1 MRENIS
7 GNGTLA
13 RYLLR
18 IILVLLCL
26 ACPAIATAQPY
37 PPINL
42 YVESRAADNRLVW
55 SHNPNNPGG
64 YIVNYQVCRSTTY
77 GATVPIATVT
87 GATVAFID
95 NTAGYSY
102 GQEFFYTVRS
112 IGNDAAVSPHSE
124 QVMRFLPRVGLTGI
138 EMQNNTVQNLHGV
151 SWDPYPGQWTD
162 THIRLKSNPNPN
174 TGVLQNTTY
183 LQRQF
188 LRANSAQNLAAGGPY
203 YFEVIIG
210 APDWWGSPANYRW
223 VSYSTSLPFYVTPTI
238 YEDNASSTYFN
249 SSPNRVMAEPLA
261 TGGVAAKMFQGSG
274 GGFWRIRRP
283 ITIAGQM
290 NSLAIPVL
298 GNINPSR
305 INAPCRAVITGI
317 PAGEITTTAAA
328 QVRVANQYGD
338 ELPCT
343 VFNEVVAAGSVTGF
357 DVHFLANQDQTNAE
371 IYWIYWGNPSAAV
384 PNYGSKAFKNSFSRT
399 SQFDYSPWYS
409 RRLNRGGVETHST
422 AAAARLIPNPPSPA
436 DDLFVTLN
444 PLGGANLFQYF
455 GIATNSVSVS
465 TNGYISLTPHS
476 QPLNTWGD
484 FVGPNPQRFI
494 APFWCNL
501 MVNSTAP
508 TNAGLYYENLNSGT
522 AATHRALFTWRAN
535 RFNSLS
541 EEYIFQ
547 VALYRMGD
555 IAFRYDTLNF
565 NALFAPS
572 TSGDNPLNV
581 APHHT
586 AGISA
591 TDGNRWHGIT
601 DDSRGL
607 EVSPLNDGSGRNVIH
622 YFQSCTGWTI
632 TNPGD
637 PTNTT
642 AMSGLTSV
650 GHYDS
655 RIFDGRS
662 TDPTW
667 TNMEYE
673 ISGNGAIDIYVR
685 TSATTGFPAWNAT
698 HLVGSNLTAGDNVIN
713 LTLPNDRYL
722 QYRLV
727 FKKSVVTDN
736 PALHRIKF
744 NVGYVL
750 IDNTTNQFNGGSVS
764 QGQTFLASMTYS
776 NFYSNPVNTINAS
789 LTFTPASSLQT
800 WLPVT
805 PFPAGVP
812 PVSSTTIGYQVTVA
826 TNSGNVDALTY
837 IDGYLAAGDGL
848 ATLTSTAAITR
859 SSYYVRTRATS
870 RIDWVDTAFDKVNKG
885 QGGIPVQMQIA
896 NTSAYVPMILN
907 GASLTFSLG
916 QYTIDPEY
924 IINPAD
930 QGLFGVYY
938 NVANAAGPQFP
949 PQGSDSRLDSTIN
962 FNWGAASPIPATIG
976 IHYFAIRWSGYVIPS
991 HGAGSED
998 YTFSVWADNGT
1009 RLWVNGE
1016 LLINSWNDTIAERVS
1031 PPISLMAG
1039 VPTEIILEVYERN
1052 ANARAELRWTS
1063 ASNPYGI
1070 IPATNLRPAYLPIIH
1085 GGQTILVNYTV
1096 GVLPTSPSGVA
1107 YINGTASG
1115 TNAWVPGLLTESTNS
1130 NIIDS
1135 WIIQAPASLAI
1146 GRIQVPDLVYRGQA
1160 NVPVDVEILNIGEA
1174 DALIASIPLLFTL
1187 GSYTDIIAGEPMPV
1201 TITGGESRF
1210 IKVLVSLLEN
1220 TPTGTAWID
1229 ADVFGTDENTV
1240 ASISAAGAA
1249 EPGQWTILAEKIL
1262 SYKDASHLYP
1272 STAFVRP
1279 DSGEIGIFAL
1289 AENLAPLKEYS
1300 IRWYDNSNNEIVT
1313 ATTIGFSDPSGT
1325 LAAEWKINSATDYGV
1340 YTVKITNPVNTY
1352 SPSQTSFRVVTS
1364 ASVTAS
1370 LTLPAKVSIGQTFPA
1385 YMEIAN
1391 SGGADA
1397 TGMVPSALSPT
1408 GPGTANL
1415 ITGPVPA
1422 SQEVPGGTVATISYS
1437 YTATGQGN
1445 FMITANTSGF
1455 DASSDAPITT
1465 TATDSN
1471 ICEIQTPAVVNIVG
1485 LVATATTVY
1494 RGQIG
1499 VEVLMTLQNTGQAD
1513 ANITLADLR
1522 SPPNAALSF
1531 ATSALASPTVPFVL
1545 PGNSAATFTFKI
1557 NINAAAPV
1565 GAASATAR
1573 IQYRDVNNPI
1583 TLFTVINQVYT
1594 FTIESPTITCYANN
1608 TFTTVRNSFNAGAT
1622 VYARAS
1628 GLPTNTDVKI
1638 RFYESNSPLPPI
1650 GIGVGALT
1658 PLNSGPTGIVSHPG
1672 HEIPIATDKINQWL
1686 VIVDNG
1692 DDFAI
1697 GPNIYAMQFFDV
1709 YRMGTF
1715 SVTLALDK
1723 TSCFSGDLVNAA
1735 VTVENLATWTTSLRQ
1750 RLNSFTPAYAPNS
1763 MGTVTRMTAPFATY
1777 PFPSGASHTY
1787 NVTMRADLDSG
1798 LTGSSTLRL
1807 PASSWL
1813 VYDDANGGAGVYYT
1827 SVVDAQAPIKIYR
1840 KGLRLQTLPLP
1851 PAQPGLRGEY
1861 YNTTSAP
1868 PPMPNG
1874 LPVVSRIDPTVNFSW
1889 AANPDTGITNDYFAV
1904 RWSGFV
1910 TPDNTAVYRFFVRTD
1925 DGVRLWVNGAQLV
1938 EQWIN
1943 QGPTEVGGNIA
1954 LTAGV
1959 PVPIVMEYFENTGGA
1974 VAELRWQSPL
1984 VGPFSPAYQIIPST
1998 HLSYIPYVAPVWDF
2012 GIVEPGSISA
2022 TIQSRLDNTGN
2033 HQLDQVKLAKVD
2045 LRKSASEIISGS
2057 YLQTDP
2063 LMPIIVATNSNLII
2077 NSTMQIPFHQ
2087 PPGIYVATMAMFEDH
2102 NLSNTLEVTDTVKEP
2117 HNLVMARVEVKAV
2130 ARAMVIDE
2138 IYDLGVIEPGGTS
2151 DEQQLEFVGTGNL
2164 PLTDLKFD
2172 NMSGHG
2178 ITITPLVI
2186 GPMAFNGYGVSS
2198 ISVSIPVA
2206 SAPGVYYATGTLRDD
2221 IPGGAFDE
2229 FLVKWAVGTQA
2240 VQINPPDFA
2249 LGLGTPTYEIPVFPS
2264 TLTNTGELPLSKL
2277 RGISTEFINI
2287 SQPGLVA
2294 TDNINLNSPALIE
2307 MANTE
2312 AAPTQVYVPGG
2323 TATGTYVATFTWFE
2337 DISSNQ
2343 SLDSFEARDQVV
2355 ASFVVYS
2362 FYRLY
2367 SLKTTEDFGGVKPD
2381 TTKIISVGF
2390 RNAGSMLIPKVKLV
2404 INSLSDGV
2412 DTFDAANIASP
2423 SFIANV
2429 TAGELRY
2436 FDLSAAVPLLHKHGV
2451 FTGFMTIYGDINDDG
2466 IFDVA
2471 DEPWCEVKLRIE
2483 IGDQELKITSPVN
2496 VLLNGTAASTTPSVF
2511 VTAKNTGSLAL
2522 TRVRAQGTELI
2533 PQVPG
2538 PSIASSAFQFLPSS
2552 LVGSLVINQSRTFS
2566 TRVVVPVAQ
2575 PSGIYDGYIW
2585 TWEDANNDSIRQ
2597 PEETTA
2603 SVPVQLTVSF
2613 VKTLQTSPTSLN
2625 LGLAAKGDLATAS
2638 FIAQNIG
2645 NTSLID
2651 ARWEKNILS
2660 GPTPI
2665 AAANINITPDPIGFM
2680 ATPPVGLPINEVST
2694 LTLTVPTGTADGN
2707 YNGTMVFFEDEIAP
2721 ALNVYD
2727 AGEPFFN
2734 LPVTVQIATP
2744 FIGVTDPITL
2754 PASNPVGR
2762 TASASFTVSNTGSI
2776 AFKNLRYSVSNLISG
2791 ANTINASE
2799 IVILPAS
2806 FTALPSGSNQGAEI
2820 SVNIFPATAVLP
2832 GVYSGTF
2839 TIYDDRN
2846 FSGSREV
2853 HETQAVSV
2861 INLTV
2866 NSYPRLNILPAT
2878 IDAGKIARNT
2888 YSPLIPIGFQN
2899 VGNVPL
2905 NGLNWVADDLFKS
2918 PGILVPAA
2926 SLTWTFM
2933 QPEPIAV
2940 GALATA
2946 QLLIGRI
2953 SPDQELGGLY
2963 GPAEQVLRN
2972 FPAGPASDS
2981 FFLQC
2986 EIIPGGPQG
2995 LDKGSVWQEVGT
3007 ATFPIAPAQNTYILS
3022 TYVCPGSGSARIG
3035 FLLTDE
3041 VGTQTGYFGATIDA
3055 SGILTETNSVGGIA
3069 DIISQ
3074 KDAFGDFQN
3083 WYRVYIRFNYGHS
3096 NLVASKTYLLLQN
3109 GGPDG
3114 LGHTTWFDGVQLEK
3128 AEPDQT
3134 GPTSWSNSKKLL
3146 SPNMERDLSGNRGY
3160 YQW

>member
-1 MRENIS
+1 MKEYKSKNEALMRNI
-7 GNGTLA
+7 
-13 RYLLR
+13 LR
-18 IILVLLCL
+18 IMLALFCLVY
-26 ACPAIATAQPY
+26 PAIATAQPY
-37 PPINL
+37 PPINVYL
-42 YVESRAADNRLVW
+42 ESRAADNRIVW

-64 YIVNYQVCRSTTY
+64 YIVNYQICRSTTY

-87 GATVAFID
+87 GATVAFND
-95 NTAGYSY
+95 TTAGYAY
-102 GQEFFYTVRS
+102 DQEFYYTVRS
-112 IGNDAAVSPHSE
+112 IGSDAAVSPHSE
-124 QVMRFLPRVGLTGI
+124 QVMRFLPRVGLTNI
-138 EMQNNTVQNLHGV
+138 PMQNSTVQNLNGV

-162 THIRLKSNPNPN
+162 THIRLKTNPNPN
-174 TGVLQNTTY
+174 SGVLQNTGY
-183 LQRQF
+183 AQRQI
-188 LRANSAQNLAAGGPY
+188 LRANSTQNLPVGGPY
-203 YFEVIIG
+203 YFEVITG
-210 APDWWGSPANYRW
+210 APDWWGSPANNRW
-223 VSYSTSLPFYVTPTI
+223 VSYSTSLPFYVIPTV

-249 SSPNRVMAEPLA
+249 SGINRVMTVPLS
-261 TGGVAAKMFQGSG
+261 TGGVAASMFQGSG

-290 NSLAIPVL
+290 NTLVIPVL
-298 GNINPSR
+298 GNINPAR
-305 INAPCRAVITGI
+305 LNAPCRAVITGI

-338 ELPCT
+338 ELPCI

-357 DVHFLANQDQTNAE
+357 DVHFLANQDQTSSE
-371 IYWIYWGNPSAAV
+371 VYWIYWGNPSAAV
-384 PNYGSKAFKNSFSRT
+384 PNYGSKAFKNSFNRT

-409 RRLNRGGVETHST
+409 RRINRGGVETHST
-422 AAAARLIPNPPSPA
+422 AAAARLITNPPSPA
-436 DDLFVTLN
+436 DDLFATLN

-455 GIATNSVSVS
+455 GLATNSVSVS

-476 QPLNTWGD
+476 QPLNNWGD
-484 FVGPNPQRFI
+484 FVGPNPQGFI

-508 TNAGLYYENLNSGT
+508 ANAGLFYENLNSGT

-541 EEYIFQ
+541 EDYIFQ

-591 TDGNRWHGIT
+591 TDGSRWHGIT
-601 DDSRGL
+601 DDSRGI

-637 PTNTT
+637 PTNITT
-642 AMSGLTSV
+642 MAGLTSV

-673 ISGNGAIDIYVR
+673 IAGNGAIDIYVR
-685 TSATTGFPAWNAT
+685 TSATTAFPAWNAVT
-698 HLVGSNLTAGDNVIN
+698 HLIGSNLTAGGSVIN

-727 FKKSVVTDN
+727 FKKSAVTDN
-736 PALHRIKF
+736 PVLQRIKF
-744 NVGYVL
+744 NVGYIL
-750 IDNTTNQFNGGSVS
+750 IDNTTNQFNASNVS

-776 NFYSNPVNTINAS
+776 NFYSNPVNTLVAS
-789 LTFTPASSLQT
+789 LTFTGTPTLTWSSITPLPGGLLTGASGT
-800 WLPVT
+800 V
-805 PFPAGVP
+805 
-812 PVSSTTIGYQVTVA
+812 GYKITA
-826 TNSGNVDALTY
+826 DENSGYLNNWIY
-837 IDGYLAAGDGL
+837 IDGYVQAGDGL
-848 ATLTSTAAITR
+848 ATLTSAAAISR
-859 SSYYVRTRATS
+859 SYFAIRPKAELKIDEVTS
-870 RIDWVDTAFDKVNKG
+870 PFDKVNKG
-885 QGGIPVQMQIA
+885 QGGIPVGVVLR
-896 NTSAYVPMILN
+896 NSSTYVPLIMH
-907 GASLTFSLG
+907 GASLTFTLG
-916 QYTIDPEY
+916 DYSWSPE
-924 IINPAD
+924 NTFAPTD
-930 QGLFGVYY
+930 QGLFGQYF
-938 NVANAAGPQFP
+938 NTNTANPPLFDSSPAAT
-949 PQGSDSRLDSTIN
+949 RLDPTIN
-962 FNWGAASPIPATIG
+962 FFWANGTSPFPPTVNTNYYG
-976 IHYFAIRWSGYVIPS
+976 MRWSGYVIPEY
-991 HGAGSED
+991 SEE
-998 YTFSVWADNGT
+998 YTFQYEARGGV
-1009 RLWVNGE
+1009 RLWINNILVIDSWTWASATRNG
-1016 LLINSWNDTIAERVS
+1016 N
-1031 PPISLMAG
+1031 ISLTAN
-1039 VPTEIILEVYERN
+1039 VPAEIVIEYFKRDN
-1052 ANARAELRWTS
+1052 WGSSYLRWSSPSTPL
-1063 ASNPYGI
+1063 AI
-1070 IPATNLRPAYLPIIH
+1070 IPAARLKPTYKLVLDP
-1085 GGQTILVNYTV
+1085 GETTITSFTV
-1096 GVLPTSPSGVA
+1096 AVLPTSPSGVA
-1107 YINGTASG
+1107 YLNATASG
-1115 TNAWVPGLLTESTNS
+1115 TNGWVPTMETNS
-1130 NIIDS
+1130 SSSTIIDS
-1135 WIIQAPASLAI
+1135 WVIQAPASLAI
-1146 GRIQVPDLVYRGQA
+1146 GRIQVPELVYRGQA

-1201 TITGGESRF
+1201 IITGGESRF

-1229 ADVFGTDENTV
+1229 AEVFGTDKNTV

-1272 STAFVRP
+1272 STVFVRP
-1279 DSGEIGIFAL
+1279 DAGDIGIFAL
-1289 AENLAPLKEYS
+1289 AENLAPLKEYA
-1300 IRWYDNSNNEIVT
+1300 IRWYDNSNNEIIS

-1325 LAAEWKINSATDYGV
+1325 LAAEWKINSSNDYGV

-1370 LTLPAKVSIGQTFPA
+1370 LILPAKVSIGQTFPA

-1391 SGGADA
+1391 TGGADA

-1415 ITGPVPA
+1415 LTGPVPA
-1422 SQEVPGGTVATISYS
+1422 SQEVPGGTIATISYS
-1437 YTATGQGN
+1437 YTATGQGD

-1471 ICEIQTPAVVNIVG
+1471 VCEIQTPAAVDIVG
-1485 LVATATTVY
+1485 LVATATSVY
-1494 RGQIG
+1494 RSQIG

-1513 ANITLADLR
+1513 ANISLADLR

-1531 ATSALASPTVPFVL
+1531 AASALASPTVPFVL
-1545 PGNSAATFTFKI
+1545 PGNSAATFTFRI

-1565 GAASATAR
+1565 GPASATAR
-1573 IQYRDVNNPI
+1573 IQYRDANNPI

-1594 FTIESPTITCYANN
+1594 FNIESPTITCYANN

-1638 RFYESNSPLPPI
+1638 RFYESNSPLPPV

-1686 VIVDNG
+1686 VIVDDG

-1715 SVTLALDK
+1715 SVALALDK
-1723 TSCFSGDLVNAA
+1723 TSCFSGDSVNAA
-1735 VTVENLATWTTSLRQ
+1735 VTVNNLATWTTNLRQ

-1763 MGTVTRMTAPFATY
+1763 MGTLLRMTAPFATY
-1777 PFPSGASHTY
+1777 PFPNGASYTY
-1787 NVTMRADLDSG
+1787 NVTMKADLDSG

-1807 PASSWL
+1807 PANSWL

-1827 SVVDAQAPIKIYR
+1827 SVVDAQNPITIYR

-1851 PAQPGLRGEY
+1851 PALPGLRGEY
-1861 YNTTSAP
+1861 YNTVSAP

-1874 LPVVSRIDPTVNFSW
+1874 LPNVSRIDPTVNFSW

-1904 RWSGFV
+1904 RWSGYV
-1910 TPDNTAVYRFFVRTD
+1910 TPDNTATYRFYVRTD
-1925 DGVRLWVNGAQLV
+1925 DGVRLWVNGVQLV
-1938 EQWIN
+1938 ERWIN
-1943 QGPTEVGGNIA
+1943 QGPTEVFGDIA

-1974 VAELRWQSPL
+1974 VADLRWQSPL

-1998 HLSYIPYVAPVWDF
+1998 HLNYIPYVAPVWDF
-2012 GIVEPGSISA
+2012 GIVEPGSISV
-2022 TIQSRLDNTGN
+2022 TLQSKLDNTGN

-2045 LRKSASEIISGS
+2045 LRKSATEIISGS

-2063 LMPIIVATNSNLII
+2063 LMPVVVATNSSLLI

-2130 ARAMVIDE
+2130 ARAMVVNE
-2138 IYDLGVIEPGGTS
+2138 LYDLGVIEPGGTS

-2172 NMSGHG
+2172 DMSGHG
-2178 ITITPLVI
+2178 ITIAPLMI
-2186 GPMAFNGYGVSS
+2186 GAMAFNGYGVSS

-2240 VQINPPDFA
+2240 LEINPPDFA

-2264 TLTNTGELPLSKL
+2264 TLTNTGELPLNKL
-2277 RGISTEFINI
+2277 RGYSSEFVNI
-2287 SQPGLVA
+2287 SQPGSVA

-2307 MANTE
+2307 IADTE
-2312 AAPTQVYVPGG
+2312 AAPTLVYVPGG

-2343 SLDSFEARDQVV
+2343 SLDTFEARDQVV

-2367 SLKTTEDFGGVKPD
+2367 SLKATEDFGGVKPN

-2436 FDLSAAVPLLHKHGV
+2436 FDLSATVPLLHKHGV
-2451 FTGFMTIYGDINDDG
+2451 FTGLMTIYGDIDDDG
-2466 IFDVA
+2466 IFDA
-2471 DEPWCEVKLRIE
+2471 GDEPWCEVNLRIE
-2483 IGDQELKITSPVN
+2483 IGDQEIKITSPVN
-2496 VLLNGTAASTTPSVF
+2496 VLLSGTAASTTPSVF

-2538 PSIASSAFQFLPSS
+2538 PSIASNAFQFLPSS

-2566 TRVVVPVAQ
+2566 TRVIVPVAQ

-2597 PEETTA
+2597 LEETTA

-2625 LGLAAKGDLATAS
+2625 LGSAAKGDLATAS

-2645 NTSLID
+2645 NTNLID
-2651 ARWEKNILS
+2651 ARWEKNILT

-2665 AAANINITPDPIGFM
+2665 SAANITITPDPIGFM
-2680 ATPPVGLPINEVST
+2680 ATPPVGLPVNEVST
-2694 LTLTVPTGTADGN
+2694 LTLMVPTGTADGN

-2721 ALNVYD
+2721 GLNVYD
-2727 AGEPFFN
+2727 AGEPFFS

-2754 PASNPVGR
+2754 PDSNPTGR

-2776 AFKNLRYSVSNLISG
+2776 AFKNLRYSVSNLTSG
-2791 ANTINASE
+2791 ANTISAGE
-2799 IVILPAS
+2799 IIILPAS
-2806 FTALPSGSNQGAEI
+2806 FSALAPGSNQSAEI

-2832 GVYSGTF
+2832 GTYSGTF

-2846 FSGSREV
+2846 FSGIREA
-2853 HETQAVSV
+2853 HETQAVS
-2861 INLTV
+2861 IISLKV
-2866 NSYPRLNILPAT
+2866 NSYPRLNLIPVT

-2905 NGLNWVADDLFKS
+2905 NGLNWMADDLFKS

-2926 SLTWTFM
+2926 SLTWTFS

-2946 QLLIGRI
+2946 QLQIGRI

-2963 GPAEQVLRN
+2963 GPAEQILHN
-2972 FPAGPASDS
+2972 FPTGPASDS

-3007 ATFPIAPAQNTYILS
+3007 ATFPVAPAQDTYILS

-3041 VGTQTGYFGATIDA
+3041 VGIQTGYFGATIDA
-3055 SGILTETNSVGGIA
+3055 SGILTETNSTGGIA

-3083 WYRVYIRFNYGHS
+3083 WYRLYIRFSYGHD
-3096 NLVASKTYLLLQN
+3096 NLVASKTYMLLQN

-3128 AEPDQT
+3128 AEPNQT

-3146 SPNMERDLSGNRGY
+3146 SPNMDRDLSGNRGY